1 MTEQEA
7 RGSLEGLKNEF
18 GRKMPAGGQDSKGAK
33 GGKPADKKG
42 KDY

>member
-18 GRKMPAGGQDSKGAK
+18 GRKMPAGQQKGA
-33 GGKPADKKG
+33 GGSGGQPPAKKG

>member
-18 GRKMPAGGQDSKGAK
+18 GRKMPAGDQNGNGGNGATPKG
-33 GGKPADKKG
+33 KKG

>member
-18 GRKMPAGGQDSKGAK
+18 GRKMPAGGQDGKGGS
-33 GGKPADKKG
+33 GGKPNDKKG